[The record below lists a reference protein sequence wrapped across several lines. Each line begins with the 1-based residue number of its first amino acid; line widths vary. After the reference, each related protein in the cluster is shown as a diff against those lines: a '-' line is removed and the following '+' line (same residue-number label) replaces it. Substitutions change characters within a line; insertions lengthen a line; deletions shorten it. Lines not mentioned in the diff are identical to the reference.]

1 MKNSLRNIII
11 KKEKKL
17 NELKKAISIESLRE
31 KINENKNFINFKEK
45 IESNIINN
53 KISLIA
59 EIKKAS
65 PSAGI
70 IINDYNPVDIAK

>member
-1 MKNSLRNIII
+1 MKNSLNNIII

-45 IESNIINN
+45 IESRRKRRPKEQTTRMKRLWIC
-53 KISLIA
+53 
-59 EIKKAS
+59 
-65 PSAGI
+65 
-70 IINDYNPVDIAK
+70 